1 MKKKQN
7 EKKNVGKIN
16 DETIHGFKALL
27 KDYSNIPKL
36 VFTDFF
42 LHIFPEV
49 QVFTNNNKVPL
60 NPWMTNGLLI
70 SRKRKERLLSKKIS
84 KYTPELKYREYNT
97 LYTCLLRSSRSSY
110 YKDRFKTYSNDIKKT
125 WSTINSVIRREKDRQ
140 SIPNYFM
147 HNGSRIESIY

>member
-1 MKKKQN
+1 M
-7 EKKNVGKIN
+7 
-16 DETIHGFKALL
+16 L

-49 QVFTNNNKVPL
+49 QVFTNNNNRGTL

-84 KYTPELKYREYNT
+84 KYTPENELKYREYNT
-97 LYTCLLRSSRSSY
+97 LYTCLLHSSRSSY
-110 YKDRFKTYSNDIKKT
+110 YNHRFKTYSNDIKKT
-125 WSTINSVIRREKDRQ
+125 WSTINSVIGREKDRQ
-140 SIPNYFM
+140 VY
-147 HNGSRIESIY
+147 RIILCIMEVD

>member
-36 VFTDFF
+36 AFTHFF
-42 LHIFPEV
+42 LRIFPEV

-84 KYTPELKYREYNT
+84 KYTPENELKYREYNT
-97 LYTCLLRSSRSSY
+97 LYTCLLRSSRSLY

-125 WSTINSVIRREKDRQ
+125 WSTINSVIGREKDRQ
-140 SIPNYFM
+140 VF
-147 HNGSRIESIY
+147 RIILCIMEVD